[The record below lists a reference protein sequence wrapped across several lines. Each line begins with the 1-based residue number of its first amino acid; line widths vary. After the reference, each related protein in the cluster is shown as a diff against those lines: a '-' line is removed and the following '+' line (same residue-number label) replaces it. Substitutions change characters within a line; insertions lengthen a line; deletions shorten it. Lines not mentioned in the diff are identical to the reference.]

1 MGLISPAP
9 EDFQYRSHP
18 DPSKRHA
25 NRRRGKKEIRFI
37 FLNGLGILTIPMA
50 NRRISAKISP
60 RSRNARRTRQPS
72 FGERLQESYNQA
84 RDMRNSRSHSRR
96 ERMTRHAAIAGSAD
110 YLDPDSLNLPALKR
124 VFSWLMALALLP
136 LCFVTVITLFQRV
149 GHQQILLTFWKS
161 PEFFR
166 FLIGAG
172 ITIAYL
178 LFAKVTDALL
188 LLYVL
193 GHEMTHA
200 MFVYL
205 CGGRISDLRFS
216 ANGGYIMT
224 NKSNILIA
232 LAPYFVPF
240 WSIVAVSVYGFVNF
254 FMPSTYADDGLLVL
268 LGATWCFHIIWTVWM
283 IPKDQPDLKE
293 HGTFFSLMIIILAN
307 LILLTVLLCVT
318 QDYLTI
324 KDFAFNWWNNTLD
337 LSEALGR
344 LLLF

>member
-1 MGLISPAP
+1 
-9 EDFQYRSHP
+9 
-18 DPSKRHA
+18 
-25 NRRRGKKEIRFI
+25 
-37 FLNGLGILTIPMA
+37 MA
-50 NRRISAKISP
+50 NRQTIAKSKP
-60 RSRNARRTRQPS
+60 RSRNSRRTRQPG
-72 FGERLQESYNQA
+72 FGERVKDSYHKA
-84 RDMRNSRSHSRR
+84 RDMRNSRSNSRHD
-96 ERMTRHAAIAGSAD
+96 RMTRHAAIAGSAD
-110 YLDPDSLNLPALKR
+110 YFEPDSLNLPAFKR
-124 VFSWLMALALLP
+124 FLSWLMALALLP

-149 GHQQILLTFWKS
+149 GHEQMLLTFWKS

-166 FLIGAG
+166 FLIGAA
-172 ITIAYL
+172 ITVSYL

-216 ANGGYIMT
+216 ADGGYIMT

-240 WSIVAVSVYGFVNF
+240 WSIVAVALYGFVNF
-254 FMPSTYADDGLLVL
+254 FMPSTYADEGLLVL

-307 LILLTVLLCVT
+307 LVLLTALLCVT
-318 QDYLTI
+318 QDYLTM
-324 KDFAFNWWNNTLD
+324 KDFAWNWWNNILD
-337 LSEALGR
+337 LSEAFWN
-344 LLLF
+344 LLFF

>member
-1 MGLISPAP
+1 
-9 EDFQYRSHP
+9 
-18 DPSKRHA
+18 
-25 NRRRGKKEIRFI
+25 
-37 FLNGLGILTIPMA
+37 MA
-50 NRRISAKISP
+50 NRQTIAKSKP
-60 RSRNARRTRQPS
+60 RSRNSRRTRQPG
-72 FGERLQESYNQA
+72 FGERVKDSYHKA
-84 RDMRNSRSHSRR
+84 RDMRNSRSNSRHD
-96 ERMTRHAAIAGSAD
+96 RMTRHAAIAGSAD
-110 YLDPDSLNLPALKR
+110 YFEPDSLNLPAFKR
-124 VFSWLMALALLP
+124 FLSWLMALALLP

-149 GHQQILLTFWKS
+149 GHEQMLLTFWKS

-166 FLIGAG
+166 FLIGAA
-172 ITIAYL
+172 ITVSYL

-193 GHEMTHA
+193 GHETTHA

-216 ANGGYIMT
+216 ADGGYIMT

-240 WSIVAVSVYGFVNF
+240 WSIVAVALYGFVNF
-254 FMPSTYADDGLLVL
+254 FMPSTYADEGLLVL

-307 LILLTVLLCVT
+307 LVLLTALLCVT
-318 QDYLTI
+318 QDYLTM
-324 KDFAFNWWNNTLD
+324 KDFAWNWWNNILD
-337 LSEALGR
+337 LSEAFWN
-344 LLLF
+344 LLFF

>member
-1 MGLISPAP
+1 
-9 EDFQYRSHP
+9 
-18 DPSKRHA
+18 
-25 NRRRGKKEIRFI
+25 
-37 FLNGLGILTIPMA
+37 
-50 NRRISAKISP
+50 
-60 RSRNARRTRQPS
+60 
-72 FGERLQESYNQA
+72 
-84 RDMRNSRSHSRR
+84 
-96 ERMTRHAAIAGSAD
+96 MTRHAAIAGSAE
-110 YLDPDSLNLPALKR
+110 YLDEPNSLNLPALKR
-124 VFSWLMALALLP
+124 IFSWLMALALLP

-166 FLIGAG
+166 FLVGAA
-172 ITIAYL
+172 ITLSCL
-178 LFAKVTDALL
+178 LLAKVTDTLL

-216 ANGGYIMT
+216 ADGGYIMT

-240 WSIVAVSVYGFVNF
+240 WSVVAVAIYGFVNF
-254 FMPSTYADDGLLVL
+254 FRPSTYADDGLLVL

-293 HGTFFSLMIIILAN
+293 HGTFFSLMIIFLAN

-318 QDYLTI
+318 QDYLTM
-324 KDFAFNWWNNTLD
+324 KDFAWNWWNNILD
-337 LSEALGR
+337 LSEAFGR
-344 LLLF
+344 LLPF